1 MSRQAQHQSQVEDE
15 YNELV
20 MKVEFIFDILR
31 NRMSNFETVAD
42 LDAAREVNN
51 YARSLAEDSRELIDF
66 LLEREFVS
74 NT

>member
-1 MSRQAQHQSQVEDE
+1 MSRDVAYQTQVEDE

-20 MKVEFIFDILR
+20 MKVEFIFDILKH
-31 NRMSNFETVAD
+31 RMGNFETVAD

-66 LLEREFVS
+66 LLERDFVS

>member
-1 MSRQAQHQSQVEDE
+1 MSRDVAYQTQVEDE

-31 NRMSNFETVAD
+31 NRMGNFETVAD

-66 LLEREFVS
+66 LLERDFVS

>member
-1 MSRQAQHQSQVEDE
+1 MSRDVAYQTQVEDE

-31 NRMSNFETVAD
+31 HRMSNFETVAD